1 METLPQILVNGL
13 VVGGIYALVAIGYSL
28 AYGTLRLINF
38 AHGGVFTV
46 GAFSTLVLLDWLH
59 LPLVVA
65 IPAVAL
71 IGAVLGIGIERLAYR
86 PVRNSPLLVQLITAL
101 GVAIIIENVVAAIFG
116 GDAKSLPP
124 AIMSS
129 AIIGE
134 SVGVRITYIQLLTIL
149 LAVVLLIFTW
159 WLVMRTS
166 IGRSMRALA
175 DDFEGAMTNGINV
188 NKVIAVAFSIGSA
201 MGAVAG
207 MTVAMDVGCDPYM
220 GTVIG
225 FKAFAACV
233 IGGIRSLSGAVVGGL
248 TIGIFENLVA
258 GYVSTEYKTAIVMA
272 ALVTL
277 LLFRPDGLL
286 TVFKERTA

>member
-1 METLPQILVNGL
+1 
-13 VVGGIYALVAIGYSL
+13 LVAIGYSL

-46 GAFSTLVLLDWLH
+46 GAFSTLVLLDWFH

-65 IPAVAL
+65 IPVVAL
-71 IGAVLGIGIERLAYR
+71 IGATLGIGIERLAYR

-149 LAVVLLIFTW
+149 LAVALLIFTW

-166 IGRSMRALA
+166 IGRAMRALA

-286 TVFKERTA
+286 TVFKERTV